1 MSEKFNLGDKIIL
14 KPWDEVKKDSLFVD
28 VDAVFN
34 GYTAFGI
41 RQSTYEDLSK
51 KPRTIKDINADGK
64 ILCYVV
70 KSDDGFT
77 WYIPESF
84 IQKAI

>member
-14 KPWDEVKKDSLFVD
+14 KPWDEVILDPLFD
-28 VDAVFN
+28 
-34 GYTAFGI
+34 GYRAFGI
-41 RQSTYEDLSK
+41 NESIYKSLSK
-51 KPRTIKDINADGK
+51 KPRTILDIIIGDKIIGHKIKDD
-64 ILCYVV
+64 V
-70 KSDDGFT
+70 GFT